1 MAWVNSNPTRSA
13 RIGHLHGCRC
23 FSNYARSW
31 VGSTRSLNLHTAALE
46 RRLYLFRANKLRS
59 LAFGTPHWGDASF
72 VCPLR
77 QRMPVPM
84 DRHFDYVS
92 HITRRPRTVPCILQG
107 NEQGRKRFSF
117 PSSLNISDH
126 FQPFVHNAQI
136 FLSPFRLR
144 PFSRVSQSIPDFSRD
159 YVNMKMRE

>member
-1 MAWVNSNPTRSA
+1 MPTWKRREAVPQWGIRRRRKRLEFVSAKRASSALQAREATIERTVSNP
-13 RIGHLHGCRC
+13 
-23 FSNYARSW
+23 
-31 VGSTRSLNLHTAALE
+31 
-46 RRLYLFRANKLRS
+46 
-59 LAFGTPHWGDASF
+59 P

-107 NEQGRKRFSF
+107 YEQGRKRFSF

-159 YVNMKMRE
+159 YVDMKMRE

>member
-1 MAWVNSNPTRSA
+1 MCSQSNRSTRGKPVSWKHTSEYTANKYESGFGYGMKCPA

-77 QRMPVPM
+77 QRMPVPI
-84 DRHFDYVS
+84 DRLFTTYQKETENRPLSPVVLR
-92 HITRRPRTVPCILQG
+92 TRRI
-107 NEQGRKRFSF
+107 FSF
-117 PSSLNISDH
+117 WLD
-126 FQPFVHNAQI
+126 
-136 FLSPFRLR
+136 
-144 PFSRVSQSIPDFSRD
+144 
-159 YVNMKMRE
+159 